1 MQAGF
6 LKKEAVVAAIPAEAL
21 EAKFELC
28 LTACAALRSKPADEE
43 EPYVFRYE
51 ERDALQQLL
60 KQAAA
65 NAAVEPDGADAARAR
80 VIGGVLECWLG
91 VNFMDTEEPGSGQAR
106 LERAIEAL
114 DTEVAPAEAVRLLDA
129 LNHLGVLWANRGE
142 SEKSLERLEAA
153 EVLHKSLRSGSGVTE
168 LREGEEQLEDLHTL
182 TCFYLAQACLTASH
196 LTALPYLTLPYLTVY
211 RTPTHLTPPHPTSP
225 RLTPPHLPSPHLPC
239 FYLAQAH
246 GNLGARDRSAAYCHT
261 TMMRQLA
268 RRGGSGRGEHAF
280 QAGEWAKNAQ
290 QIAAYYASGA
300 LPSYHP

>member
-6 LKKEAVVAAIPAEAL
+6 LKKDAVVAAIPAEAL

-28 LTACAALRSKPADEE
+28 LTACAALRCKPADEE

-65 NAAVEPDGADAARAR
+65 NAAVEPDGSDAARAR

-91 VNFMDTEEPGSGQAR
+91 INFMDTEEPGSGQAR

-129 LNHLGVLWANRGE
+129 LNHLGILWANRGE

-153 EVLHKSLRSGSGVTE
+153 EVLHKSLRSGSGV
-168 LREGEEQLEDLHTL
+168 RHAGLEPL
-182 TCFYLAQACLTASH
+182 T
-196 LTALPYLTLPYLTVY
+196 
-211 RTPTHLTPPHPTSP
+211 
-225 RLTPPHLPSPHLPC
+225 
-239 FYLAQAH
+239 
-246 GNLGARDRSAAYCHT
+246 
-261 TMMRQLA
+261 
-268 RRGGSGRGEHAF
+268 
-280 QAGEWAKNAQ
+280 
-290 QIAAYYASGA
+290 
-300 LPSYHP
+300 

>member
-65 NAAVEPDGADAARAR
+65 NAAVEPEGADAARAR

-196 LTALPYLTLPYLTVY
+196 LTALPYLTLPYLTVH
-211 RTPTHLTPPHPTSP
+211 RTPPHLTPPHPTSP
-225 RLTPPHLPSPHLPC
+225 HLTPPHPTSPPLTSPPVLLPGTGPRQPRRAGPLRRLLPHHHDATARAPRRQRPRRARLPGWRVGEER
-239 FYLAQAH
+239 AA
-246 GNLGARDRSAAYCHT
+246 DRRLLRIGCVT
-261 TMMRQLA
+261 
-268 RRGGSGRGEHAF
+268 
-280 QAGEWAKNAQ
+280 
-290 QIAAYYASGA
+290 
-300 LPSYHP
+300 